1 MIYSHRKTHRRVLLI
16 LAVLL
21 PLLFV
26 LALLVRQPLPT
37 NPQLPTTKGATR

>member
-1 MIYSHRKTHRRVLLI
+1 MIQSHRQTHRLLWLT
-16 LAVLL
+16 LALLL

-26 LALLVRQPLPT
+26 LALLVRKPLPT